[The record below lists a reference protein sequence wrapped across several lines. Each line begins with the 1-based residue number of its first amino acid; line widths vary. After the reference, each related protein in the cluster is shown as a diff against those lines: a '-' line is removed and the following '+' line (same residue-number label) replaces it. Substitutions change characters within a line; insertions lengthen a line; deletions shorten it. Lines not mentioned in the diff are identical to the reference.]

1 MKKFF
6 RAFLI
11 PAIALAAT
19 IAIPAAAQDKS
30 KAPAAKAEKGKATI
44 KVLLENDKVRVYETT
59 YRPGDV
65 NTEVPTAYY
74 RINRTMR
81 DATIE
86 RTYADG
92 RKEKLE
98 LKAGTVRMLEPAKPG
113 APTYTVQ
120 NIGKGDHVSYIVLLK
135 K

>member
-6 RAFLI
+6 FLV
-11 PAIALAAT
+11 PVFALAMV
-19 IAIPAAAQDKS
+19 IASPAVAQEK
-30 KAPAAKAEKGKATI
+30 KAAPAAKGKATI

-92 RKEKLE
+92 KKEKLE

-120 NIGKGDHVSYIVLLK
+120 NIGKSEHVSYIVLLK

>member
-1 MKKFF
+1 MKPVRLFS
-6 RAFLI
+6 AFVVSAFVLAGVLVI
-11 PAIALAAT
+11 PAV
-19 IAIPAAAQDKS
+19 AQDKS
-30 KAPAAKAEKGKATI
+30 KAAPAAKGKATI
-44 KVLLENDKVRVYETT
+44 KVLLENSKVKVYETT

-65 NTEVPTAYY
+65 NTEVPTAFY

-92 RKEKLE
+92 KKEKLE

-120 NIGKGDHVSYIVLLK
+120 NIGKSDHMSYIVLLK
-135 K
+135 